1 MRIQNPR
8 NLSREAI
15 LKYLS
20 EGICE
25 VSFIKVKD
33 GTNRDL
39 LCTLHSGLIPT
50 QFEKSLHKIFQ
61 GSSPDPDIVPI
72 WAVAEGEWRSF
83 RISKLNLFL
92 TSDELTK
99 ENEEGQS
106 TESKLGNELI
116 QQRDRIVKEFKQRVA
131 NLKEKARREQQN
143 INGVE

>member
-1 MRIQNPR
+1 MRIQNPKI
-8 NLSREAI
+8 LGREVI

-25 VSFIKVKD
+25 VSFVKVKD

-39 LCTLHSGLIPT
+39 LCTLHPSLIPT
-50 QFEKSLHKIFQ
+50 QFTKSVQKIFQ

-92 TSDELTK
+92 TSDELVK

-106 TESKLGNELI
+106 TESKVGNELT
-116 QQRDRIVKEFKQRVA
+116 QERDRIVKEFKQRVA

>member
-8 NLSREAI
+8 SLGREVI

-61 GSSPDPDIVPI
+61 GSSSDPDIVPI

-92 TSDELTK
+92 TSDELTI
-99 ENEEGQS
+99 ENQDGQS
-106 TESKLGNELI
+106 TNSKLGNELI
-116 QQRDRIVKEFKQRVA
+116 QQRDRIVKEFKERVA
-131 NLKEKARREQQN
+131 KLNQKAKTEKQN
-143 INGVE
+143 INGAE